1 MDDESTPK
9 AGPSAMVPVA
19 IALVGVLLGAAALYF
34 AISNRG
40 ASSAVAGLTSDLATT
55 QAELKSAEKHAA
67 DLDSKFSDL
76 AQTNS
81 SLGTQIQSVS
91 SQVSEALNKV
101 SSAITEDRAQ
111 LKAQAQAIEQLTAKP
126 TPTTTT
132 AATTSSSS
140 GSEKATTPAATTTA
154 TPGAGGV
161 HIIVANDTFGSL
173 AKKYGVTVTAIE
185 TANPDAHPT
194 KLHLGQKITIPPAP
208 APSSTA
214 PAASSTPPASASGA
228 PTAPAPGA

>member
-126 TPTTTT
+126 TPTTT
-132 AATTSSSS
+132 AATSSSS

-154 TPGAGGV
+154 TPGAGGIHV
-161 HIIVANDTFGSL
+161 IVSGDTFGSL
-173 AKKYGVTVTAIE
+173 AKKYGVTVSAIE
-185 TANPDAHPT
+185 AANPPPDVNPNR
-194 KLHLGQKITIPPAP
+194 LHLGQKIIIPPAP
-208 APSSTA
+208 APSA
-214 PAASSTPPASASGA
+214 AVPAASSTPPASASGA